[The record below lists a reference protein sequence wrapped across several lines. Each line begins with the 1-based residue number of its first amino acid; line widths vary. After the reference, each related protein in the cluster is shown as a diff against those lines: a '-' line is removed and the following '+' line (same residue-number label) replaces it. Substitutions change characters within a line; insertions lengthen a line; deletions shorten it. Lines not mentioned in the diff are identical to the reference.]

1 MPTTT
6 SPTVVLLPGMD
17 GTGRLFGSLK
27 EELEP
32 FVPVQVVG
40 YPVGRPL
47 AYDPLVDRV
56 VAALPDGP
64 CVLFAESFSG
74 PIGVR
79 VAARGLPHVKTLI
92 LCATF
97 VRPPVPRGLAR
108 VGALAAGVLPTTPP
122 KFGVLALMT
131 GSAPAVVRDVRRAM
145 ARVEPAVLQARIDAV
160 ATVDVRPDL
169 TAVGV
174 PVTYIRATGD
184 RLVGVGAL
192 EEIRRL
198 RPDLEV
204 IEIDGPHLIAQVRP
218 PDVAEVI
225 RGVVDRLPH

>member
-1 MPTTT
+1 MPATT

-17 GTGRLFGSLK
+17 GTGRLYDRLK

-32 FVPVQVVG
+32 GVPVQVVG
-40 YPVGRPL
+40 YPADAPL
-47 AYDPLVDRV
+47 AYDALVDRV

-79 VAARGLPHVKTLI
+79 VVARGLPQVKALI

-108 VGALAAGVLPTTPP
+108 VGAMTAGVLPTTPP
-122 KFGVLALMT
+122 RFGVQALMT
-131 GSAPAVVRDVRRAM
+131 GSAPAVVRDVRHAM

-160 ATVDVRPDL
+160 ATVDVRSDL

-174 PVTYIRATGD
+174 PVTYIRATRD
-184 RLVGVGAL
+184 RLVGTRSL
-192 EEIRRL
+192 QEIQAL
-198 RPDLEV
+198 RPELEV
-204 IEIDGPHLIAQVRP
+204 VELDGPHLIAQVRP
-218 PDVAEVI
+218 LRVAEVI
-225 RGVVDRLPH
+225 RDVVGRLAP